1 VATLSQLSGEQFV
14 SLTTFR
20 RNGEGVP
27 TPVWCAPDGDGL
39 VVTTMASTGKVKRVR
54 RTPRVTVRPCTRSG
68 QVAPDAPEVEATAT
82 VTDDPGEVRRLS
94 RLLTR
99 KYGLLA
105 RLFFATDR
113 LPFRTPKQR
122 VSLRLRPVEA

>member
-1 VATLSQLSGEQFV
+1 M

-20 RNGEGVP
+20 RSGEGVP

-39 VVTTMASTGKVKRVR
+39 VVTTMAGTGKVKRVR
-54 RTPRVTVRPCTRSG
+54 RTPRVTLRPCTRSG
-68 QVAPDAPEVEATAT
+68 QVAPDAPEVEE
-82 VTDDPGEVRRLS
+82 PGEVRRLS

-113 LPFRTPKQR
+113 LPFRRPKQR
-122 VSLRLRPVEA
+122 VILRLRPAAPTGADPAA